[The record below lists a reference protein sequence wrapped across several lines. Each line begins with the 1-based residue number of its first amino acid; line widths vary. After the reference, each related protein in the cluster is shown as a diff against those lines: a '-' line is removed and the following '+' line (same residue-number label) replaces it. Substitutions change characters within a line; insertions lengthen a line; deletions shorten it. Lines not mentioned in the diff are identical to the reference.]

1 VVTVIVLLVLLAALI
16 FLELAVMLYAQ
27 ASNHA
32 EVIGRLTVLEAR
44 LGLTTAT
51 QPEEPSTP

>member
-1 VVTVIVLLVLLAALI
+1 MIVLLVLLAALI

-32 EVIGRLTVLEAR
+32 EVTGRLTVLEAR